1 MERAGNHMRS
11 LTNLLFGV
19 LFTLIFVLALAPP
32 LYIALSGEH
41 ALFAGVPG
49 SIWYLIL
56 VSAAPILVAC
66 GLWRAEGRRGDL
78 D

>member
-1 MERAGNHMRS
+1 MERVENHKRS
-11 LTNLLFGV
+11 LTNLLFGS
-19 LFTLIFVLALAPP
+19 LFMLIFVLALAPP
-32 LYIALSGEH
+32 LYISLSSEH
-41 ALFAGVPG
+41 SLFVGVPG
-49 SIWYLIL
+49 SIWYLLL